1 VDSYGAFASLIFPAL
16 SSLRAHEVYIRHGLE
31 GYRHY
36 LPLTPAS
43 QYPPASACEDISSMI
58 FFEASGA
65 EFIPSGDSAPRSHDF
80 YAVEMD
86 SFPFASARFD
96 EQQYGHCANHNPK
109 SEWGQLNPFP
119 APGTSRRAPEAVGTV
134 RRPPS
139 PSPVPPEGVRQL
151 PGTV

>member
-1 VDSYGAFASLIFPAL
+1 MDVAKTDSPVQQALECIDVVMCILSMVGMLAICRMYFACANW
-16 SSLRAHEVYIRHGLE
+16 RHEVYIRHGLE

-36 LPLTPAS
+36 VPLMPAS
-43 QYPPASACEDISSMI
+43 QYPPASACEDLSSMI

-96 EQQYGHCANHNPK
+96 EQQYGHCANQ
-109 SEWGQLNPFP
+109 SQV
-119 APGTSRRAPEAVGTV
+119 RVGTMKRV
-134 RRPPS
+134 DF
-139 PSPVPPEGVRQL
+139 G
-151 PGTV
+151 G